1 MFIRILLEKKYAL
14 PYQVLDALVAHFNR
28 FRYDKRQMPV
38 LWHQSLLV
46 FCQRYKDDIT
56 EEQSDLLF
64 ELVKI
69 QHHALITPEIRR
81 ECTLFPLIIV
91 SIITKTQLQ
100 SSELI
105 KESRRRDGRARSG
118 IGRCRDAV
126 KARACVA
133 LKIEDWEKT
142 FDRIFSAFI
151 PGCLFRRSPLGPL
164 SKRNA
169 GCR

>member
-14 PYQVLDALVAHFNR
+14 PYQVLDALVGHFNR

-81 ECTLFPLIIV
+81 ECKF
-91 SIITKTQLQ
+91 
-100 SSELI
+100 
-105 KESRRRDGRARSG
+105 
-118 IGRCRDAV
+118 
-126 KARACVA
+126 
-133 LKIEDWEKT
+133 
-142 FDRIFSAFI
+142 FF
-151 PGCLFRRSPLGPL
+151 
-164 SKRNA
+164 
-169 GCR
+169 